1 MTIFRDHTREP
12 EVRTASAHF
21 GFEPLE
27 ISVALDHDVDDLLV
41 SLVAELKEVYAP
53 DTSSIEKPSP
63 RIEDDFHAAIRR
75 YSQRKK
81 KALPEDI
88 NTEPSWT
95 HRSLVFL
102 LVSDMTP
109 CVKKEL
115 CAPSKKW
122 RPRQPEIP
130 WTVRAKPGIVIGND
144 YFWELVL
151 SRNIYKKTPP
161 NGYTLI
167 HTKLGNIITGNVLQN
182 TSSFLTLEEIDAL
195 ENPLQHKKL
204 EELVEKF
211 WSLESAGIK
220 DDAVKSDDDECL
232 QEFNDTIYFDQDKG
246 RYMVRLPFKEE
257 LSNLSDNSNL
267 ALSRLSSN
275 VNVLRRKPGMLQKYH
290 NTIMEQLQR
299 GIIEEVRSD
308 DNPPHP
314 TTCHYLPHHG
324 VISETSKNTKLRCVH
339 DGSAKTKGKRTY
351 NILYRRSVLLPEIA
365 GILLRIRFMKILII
379 L

>member
-1 MTIFRDHTREP
+1 MGSCFP

-88 NTEPSWT
+88 NT
-95 HRSLVFL
+95 
-102 LVSDMTP
+102 
-109 CVKKEL
+109 
-115 CAPSKKW
+115 
-122 RPRQPEIP
+122 
-130 WTVRAKPGIVIGND
+130 AKPGIVIGND

-365 GILLRIRFMKILII
+365 AGTINYHLSSYTSLLAQKILRNIYVNN
-379 L
+379 LLLEAENSADSENTQSVVADGVMPGGGLCYRQAGDR

>member
-1 MTIFRDHTREP
+1 MGSCFP

-88 NTEPSWT
+88 N
-95 HRSLVFL
+95 
-102 LVSDMTP
+102 
-109 CVKKEL
+109 
-115 CAPSKKW
+115 
-122 RPRQPEIP
+122 
-130 WTVRAKPGIVIGND
+130 
-144 YFWELVL
+144 
-151 SRNIYKKTPP
+151 
-161 NGYTLI
+161 
-167 HTKLGNIITGNVLQN
+167 TGNVLQN

-365 GILLRIRFMKILII
+365 AGTINYHLSSYTSLLAQKILRNIYVNN
-379 L
+379 LLLEAENSADSENTQSVVADGVMPGGGLCYRQAGDR